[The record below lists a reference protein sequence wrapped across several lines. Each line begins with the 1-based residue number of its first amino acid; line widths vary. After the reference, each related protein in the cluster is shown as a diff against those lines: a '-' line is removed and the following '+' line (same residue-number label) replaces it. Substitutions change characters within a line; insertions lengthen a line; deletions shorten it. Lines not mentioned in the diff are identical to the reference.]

1 MAVSSTPRATLQ
13 EGSSEGDPA
22 APPTRRA
29 WWTAA
34 AFALFALAV
43 AAGLH
48 FGFVR
53 IPNDADTAYHAVV
66 GELIRKHGFLRSF
79 PWTPMSW
86 LADRY
91 ADKELL
97 FHLLF
102 VPLTGLGWVT
112 ASKIVGTIAGAALL
126 VSSYLVLRAEEVRF
140 AALWALLPLAVSS
153 AFLYRFVL
161 VRPHLLSISLSILV
175 LWAASRRRLLVVAA
189 AALVYPWAYVAWMM
203 PLGLAAVAEV
213 ARAASG
219 ERPGWKPTAVAAAA
233 LVVGVAVHPNAAN
246 LLQFTWLQLGG
257 ALVTNAWG
265 GQQGLQMG
273 TEFDPFSFAQ
283 WTELLLLAT
292 GMCIGALVVAW
303 RARRS
308 SSTPVAFALAA
319 LLFGLATART
329 ARFTEYFVPF
339 SVLALAL
346 ALRTLERPRIRFA
359 PFLLAAVALLYQGR
373 EEAGLLARLREWPN
387 RVPSYIAS
395 AMQQA
400 IPPGAQVFTCEWGLT
415 GHLMR
420 ALPDRRFLVALDPT
434 FFRAKDP
441 ELYALWYVITRQP
454 PPDVARL
461 VRERF
466 GARYVVCLYD
476 AQFEAFSARLAAE
489 PGVRTV
495 LVSDDWNVYDLGDA
509 AP

>member
-1 MAVSSTPRATLQ
+1 MRTAVPPRLPQ
-13 EGSSEGDPA
+13 GSDA
-22 APPTRRA
+22 RAIRR
-29 WWTAA
+29 WWPVAG
-34 AFALFALAV
+34 FALVALGVVGA
-43 AAGLH
+43 LH
-48 FGFVR
+48 FGFAR
-53 IPNDADTAYHAVV
+53 IPSDADTAYHAVV

-86 LADRY
+86 LADHY

-112 ASKIVGTIAGAALL
+112 ASKIVGTIVGAALL
-126 VSSYLVLRAEEVRF
+126 VSIHLVLRAEQVRF
-140 AALWALLPLAVSS
+140 AALWALLPLAASS

-161 VRPHLLSISLSILV
+161 VRPHLLSISLSIIV
-175 LWAASRRRLLVVAA
+175 LWAASRRRLLVLAA

-203 PLGLAAVAEV
+203 PLALAAIAEL
-213 ARAASG
+213 ARVASG
-219 ERPGWKPTAVAAAA
+219 ERPEWKPAAVAAAA
-233 LVVGVAVHPNAAN
+233 LAVGVAVHPNGAN
-246 LLQFTWLQLGG
+246 LVQFAWLVV
-257 ALVTNAWG
+257 ARILVASAWG
-265 GQQGLQMG
+265 GRQGLQLG
-273 TEFDPFSFAQ
+273 TEFDAFSLAA
-283 WTELLLLAT
+283 WTALLLLAAA
-292 GMCIGALVVAW
+292 MAAIALVLAW

-319 LLFGLATART
+319 LLFGIATVRT

-339 SVLALAL
+339 SVVALAL
-346 ALRTLERPRIRFA
+346 ALRTLQRPLIRFA
-359 PFLLAAVALLYQGR
+359 PFALTAVALLYQGV
-373 EEAGLLARLREWPN
+373 EGAGMLARLREWPN
-387 RVPSYIAS
+387 RVPSYIAGV
-395 AMQQA
+395 MQQA

-415 GHLMR
+415 GYLMH

-434 FFRAKDP
+434 LFQAKDP
-441 ELYALWYVITRQP
+441 ELYALWYVMTRHP

-466 GARYVVCLYD
+466 GARYVICLYD
-476 AQFEAFSARLAAE
+476 SQFDAFNARLAAE

-509 AP
+509 GDAAP